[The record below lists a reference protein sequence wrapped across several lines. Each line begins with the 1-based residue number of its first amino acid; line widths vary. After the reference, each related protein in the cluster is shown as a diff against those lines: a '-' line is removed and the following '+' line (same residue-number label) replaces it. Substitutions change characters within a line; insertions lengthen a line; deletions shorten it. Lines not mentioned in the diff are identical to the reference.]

1 MYKNI
6 LLPVDG
12 SELSLKAARETLNYA
27 KSVGAR
33 VTAIHVV
40 AHGRLVI
47 EEGLTGGLVQQLKRE
62 YEETASNAAREM
74 LAKLEEQARAAGVK
88 LDSIV
93 VVGDHPHQEI
103 IDHAEKNGNDLI
115 MMASHGRRALQ
126 SLLLGSETIKVLTHC
141 KIPVL
146 VVR

>member
-12 SELSLKAARETLNYA
+12 SELSLKAAHETLIYA
-27 KSVGAR
+27 KAVGAR

-47 EEGLTGGLVQQLKRE
+47 EEGLSAGIIGRLKKE
-62 YEETASNAAREM
+62 YEEAARRAAKEM
-74 LAKLEEQARAAGVK
+74 LAKLQEQAGKLGVEF
-88 LDSIV
+88 DGVV
-93 VVGDHPHQEI
+93 VVGDYPHHEI
-103 IDHAEKNGNDLI
+103 VDHAEKHGNDLI